1 MARTRRVRVWYG
13 EGEGVLFE
21 AGRELPS
28 ASQKFQKSGTFRI
41 HVTETL
47 SGCPFFGLCGSN
59 GMCV

>member
-1 MARTRRVRVWYG
+1 MRVWYG

-28 ASQKFQKSGTFRI
+28 ASQKSGTFRI